1 MRSVGISYFPPP
13 PTASHPH
20 LIPPHPPPTIMS
32 FPKGFQERSPPSEK
46 ENQESSRSPS
56 PKSMNQY
63 FELCVDNNPPS
74 LPSPTTPTTTKAA
87 WIQRLDESSN
97 NFYYENLSTLEKTW
111 QAPSD
116 RYFVPFSPARDKG
129 GAFQISTSNAPQG
142 LVERANHGGRRRR
155 RSSALAF
162 HLAWSEQ
169 QDENGAT
176 YFFNK
181 MTKAVQWDFPPEW
194 PIPPVDNA
202 WEERTDADSKAKFF
216 YNRVNQV
223 TQWTLP
229 EAMR

>member
-1 MRSVGISYFPPP
+1 
-13 PTASHPH
+13 
-20 LIPPHPPPTIMS
+20 MS